1 MKVKPMM
8 ETGGMINDH
17 LNYDEYSIDCINT
30 YLTKNV
36 KLFWEPCH
44 KIALPP
50 FNIIHI

>member
-1 MKVKPMM
+1 MTVKTMM

-30 YLTKNV
+30 YLTKNA
-36 KLFWEPCH
+36 KLFWEPYR